1 MPYFAR
7 QVGRAKG
14 IGKFVHWDQ
23 GGGPKKAGLGPQI
36 NVSTWGRRVIARR
49 TNNCCCD
56 PIELT
61 SVQMS
66 LPRMTTPTLDPP
78 SGEQS
83 PQIGSNI
90 EWNQWTPGG
99 GESEGG
105 GYVGPPRNNID
116 ASGVIRSNNQIY
128 AIFTFNKPIS
138 ATSPPYKYTPVLP
151 KGTQL
156 ELIGLKKVDQSVTN
170 SPLGAPVKVTT
181 INPPGI
187 DYYIRESKLA
197 SVTQIPGGTEV
208 STFLETNKR
217 LTDGSR
223 FLIDNEVVTGE
234 GTKSKFNL
242 NSSKARILPD
252 MQSGL
257 NNADPSYVSVPP
269 ATPYYLGAPDQVS
282 IQTYGAFNRRL
293 DWESRGGFAPSKA
306 LNKVSPG
313 GNGAGGGNTVEVWD
327 FTGGT
332 TESSSWATNHFLG
345 NIFGVYTKAR
355 GRADNQYDLSGT
367 SATFDDTSNRYISPN
382 FSALNIRLVQSNRPQ
397 GSGSTATTRVEN
409 YSADAAYIST
419 GKVSWLGNEHA
430 LFINITSIM
439 QIMLKN
445 PTANAVPQDVSG
457 CNNRTV
463 PNGLGWTGNAYPNN
477 IPDTTGALSHAD
489 GRFGIGGA
497 PPMIKYFAGNPLQ
510 MISQTMS
517 GAGPANAPQV
527 IRPFKAIVDDPS
539 SCATDWRNSYYN
551 SQGKYA
557 TLPPDAGLQLTNN
570 VQKAGPWQIGTID
583 STTISGANLPNENAV
598 PSYTDSTWN
607 QIGYTRLFNGEML
620 LYNAV
625 TIDSGGMYRDTATAP
640 GGNLF
645 PNAVGFE
652 TNTFRG
658 NQLDQ
663 TLQNSSYH
671 ILYYGHVVEKMR
683 QLTYAGFSSYIIKD
697 VLQSKYNCGNDGF
710 DGPIAD
716 IVIPS
721 GDRRITT
728 TDNTT
733 EAGLLT
739 FDSNAPSYPL
749 PAIPPTVNPTPINP
763 NPPLSPISGG
773 DDTTSPDD
781 GGGTIVG
788 GDDTISPSDDGGV
801 DGTIGDSS
809 SGGGISGD
817 GGSGTIV
824 GGGGSS
830 GGISGDG
837 GSGTIVGGL

>member
-23 GGGPKKAGLGPQI
+23 GGGPKKAGLGPS
-36 NVSTWGRRVIARR
+36 VDVTTWGRRVIARR

-78 SGEQS
+78 TGEQ
-83 PQIGSNI
+83 PPIIGPDIS
-90 EWNQWTPGG
+90 WNQWTPGG
-99 GESEGG
+99 GENEGG
-105 GYVGPPRNNID
+105 GYVGPPRNDID
-116 ASGVIRSNNQIY
+116 STGVIRSNNQIY

-234 GTKSKFNL
+234 STKSKFNL

-306 LNKVSPG
+306 LNKVFPG
-313 GNGAGGGNTVEVWD
+313 GNGAGGGNTVDVWD

-332 TESSSWATNHFLG
+332 TSSPPQSSSWATNHFLG
-345 NIFGVYTKAR
+345 NIFGVYTKAK

-463 PNGLGWTGNAYPNN
+463 PNGLSWTGIAYPNN
-477 IPDTTGALSHAD
+477 IPDTTGALPNAV
-489 GRFGIGGA
+489 GRFGRGGA

-510 MISQTMS
+510 MISQTVS

-557 TLPPDAGLQLTNN
+557 TLPPDAGLQLTNA
-570 VQKAGPWQIGTID
+570 VQKAGPWQIGTIN
-583 STTISGANLPNENAV
+583 SNAIAGTPLPNEDAV

-640 GGNLF
+640 GGNLT
-645 PNAVGFE
+645 PPAVGFE
-652 TNTFRG
+652 TNTFRSSL
-658 NQLDQ
+658 LDQ

-683 QLTYAGFSSYIIKD
+683 QLTYAGFGSYIIKD
-697 VLQSKYNCGNDGF
+697 VLNSKYNCGNDGF
-710 DGPIAD
+710 DGPVAD

-739 FDSNAPSYPL
+739 FDSDAPSYPL
-749 PAIPPTVNPTPINP
+749 PAAATPALPPTVNPTPPTPTPPTPTPPTPTPPGPINP
-763 NPPLSPISGG
+763 NPPLSPIGG
-773 DDTTSPDD
+773 
-781 GGGTIVG
+781 GGGTIPAP
-788 GDDTISPSDDGGV
+788 TPTSP
-801 DGTIGDSS
+801 I
-809 SGGGISGD
+809 
-817 GGSGTIV
+817 
-824 GGGGSS
+824 GGGG
-830 GGISGDG
+830 GATLPTINPI
-837 GSGTIVGGL
+837 GTITLP